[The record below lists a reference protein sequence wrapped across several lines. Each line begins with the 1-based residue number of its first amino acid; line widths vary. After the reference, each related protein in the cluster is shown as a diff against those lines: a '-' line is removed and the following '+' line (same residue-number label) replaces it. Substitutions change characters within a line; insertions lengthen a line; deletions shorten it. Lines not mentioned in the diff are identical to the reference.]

1 MIPWTHGWITG
12 FLTLNKPNWSKE
24 HDAAIRQ
31 AATLAAQNR
40 GALVDLG
47 ITQGMLYE
55 FCEWFC
61 EHNCEEAACKIT
73 VSYLHERMEGIK
85 KQMTEHPE
93 YLAKWEKKRDEQKAI
108 LRQTTIAGEEQ
119 GKGVLCR
126 YDDQCDY
133 QVFDTDTM
141 YNAVPITYCGR
152 EAATL
157 ALSEEPEEAEGLK

>member
-1 MIPWTHGWITG
+1 MTAIPPPPFSEQMHRWHSEIDR
-12 FLTLNKPNWSKE
+12 LV
-24 HDAAIRQ
+24 
-31 AATLAAQNR
+31 LAAEVACPYEQMLPNCPGCCFKSR
-40 GALVDLG
+40 WSDINQGKMCILPDLRELLG
-47 ITQGMLYE
+47 ESRPTGL
-55 FCEWFC
+55 CP
-61 EHNCEEAACKIT
+61 H
-73 VSYLHERMEGIK
+73 
-85 KQMTEHPE
+85 
-93 YLAKWEKKRDEQKAI
+93 
-108 LRQTTIAGEEQ
+108 GEEQ